1 MEKLWSDAVSERTA
15 SSYCSGSNGGFRLSS
30 GPFVS
35 SFQPQSPSMTNPME
49 SPHIYHQVRPPSPPA
64 TTVTSKSPE
73 HVPRMSSRHRRSSK
87 SEEERAQLE
96 SHPHSHRKPNG
107 CGGSHRS
114 RSAHSS
120 VAAEDRSAEKA
131 SGRPLSANY
140 ALRPLPPPPSPP
152 RYHFGCLLRGS
163 LPPMPS
169 GLIAKIN
176 STGLRASQ
184 LTNPKAPPSGGDVK
198 VILCLKMPTTSPNE
212 GMSST
217 PCVSIGPRRKQITL
231 IHPAPSRRRFGLTAP
246 KMFTFDAVFTQDDPL
261 AEVCSA
267 ALADAV
273 HSVVYGTDSCVL
285 CFGHAK
291 TSKSRTMLGSDA
303 SVESVGVIPCAI
315 AWLFHLV
322 EEQKETTKTRFS
334 VRVSAVEVF
343 GYDESFKDL
352 LHNSVLDGEDDHL
365 PGPAPSSYLRD
376 TSPNSNTQSIS
387 SANGNSNSSPAA
399 RLSQT
404 MDRLTE
410 IRAPTAG
417 HAAHL
422 LDVALANRAQNV
434 AISHTLFTLHVY
446 QYKVEK
452 NGSETE
458 VSGGR
463 SRLQLLYLGCGRY
476 GSKEIGQSQDQNP
489 TMKSLSLAN
498 MANVL
503 LGLLTGQRQLPH
515 RESAVT
521 QLLREGMTGNH
532 AQPCIIAH
540 ASGQQQHYA
549 ETLQVVQLA
558 SRLHRLRRRRVGSS
572 GGSSAGGS
580 SWTTTVGG
588 TTSDSSTSSRGFRSR
603 LSVRPRLGR
612 SSFGTSTTDY
622 TSSSEQSCAGDT
634 VIYLGGGAR
643 EIGGSL
649 GPRGLADGSVVH
661 SADEWKKYASS
672 GEEGTLQRSVAA
684 EKSCFGRS
692 VSHSEGGGTLRSGG
706 LIKRVTPRTN
716 ATAWPRAA
724 AVRKGKEVVSSTEET
739 WVDGP
744 KAMVAKEQQNTSTST
759 PTTISSEN
767 TPPPAPPYFGFTH
780 HIVPQNLV
788 QCLDTPRIFVA
799 MQEPTAAESIPV
811 EVTIKE
817 PIYASIDEMKSC
829 TSDDG
834 SPVESCSSS
843 SSSSDREDNGNNKT
857 VMVGF
862 EKTGDSG
869 GGVASVGGSGG
880 GGNGGG
886 RGFGVLSDISERTEE
901 TEGGTSAPSSTAGGG
916 HEEHEN
922 TLLDLAIQQS
932 SLVHEDDKEVVSE
945 EDTFSRR
952 RTENLC
958 ENPQIAFLRPSHA
971 ILQLEPKGSRQQKLT
986 PSVVDDV
993 ASLLRKSGIQ
1003 STQPSNFKVRSSSM
1017 DPPATEQKVIYS
1029 SNPHSDRSRHSPRRR
1044 KHSSAASSFDRVAA
1058 WVKDVSGDLNH
1069 VQGNQPPPKPPSHS
1083 RTDTRSSSCHRS
1095 CCTRRHRSHRT
1106 RRQRRHHHHH
1116 RHHETACSKCARD
1129 TCALCEF
1136 ADSCC
1141 SRMCQKCVYC
1151 DQERIPGGRSASES
1165 PNHSSSCSAGSKNRV
1180 ATKPRSPPPIEQSL
1194 QRHSET
1200 QKTSSISPVPLV
1212 IQRTVSFPW
1221 MPTQMSQSS
1230 TAHSSPCQ
1238 PPPPTRPFWSPVYT
1252 PQLAPIQYYPW
1263 SLPTSPYLQSSM
1275 QAWSTQLP
1283 LPSSAAS
1290 DFSQTA
1296 LPLQYTC
1303 ASRRGDSVEKDTSA
1317 RISSSPASAP
1327 PQEAKKS
1334 KHFTLPSILCTLRRW
1349 RARRKERRSKKGPAI
1364 APVEKGLVVESEE
1377 KVGRLDSVMT
1387 IPLRT
1392 SASLPGVYSRTDF
1405 PRAPSSDRGLGRTPQ
1420 HCHYYP
1426 SMTPSLQYPMYR
1438 ETLRMCAG
1446 DPSTFMNQMQQ
1457 SLSTYR
1463 TGSRSGG
1470 MGYKDSREDR
1480 GSSGYESCRQGV
1492 GGGSGGRG
1500 GTPALLGVNTST
1512 NSNNRVFIFLIS
1524 ASFPMV
1530 DLLFPSSQNSQRRA
1544 LAAKTTPTSV
1554 KCIDLHKNLQGT
1566 FRKDKIVY
1574 FPGSP
1579 ESQFSRSVFATST
1592 VPPSL
1597 ANNHCRQAA
1606 FPTFTTRP
1614 ISHTSIQFHLLT
1626 LLLLKVGKCVT
1637 SKKTEPLGIIGRP
1650 YGDLEWSTSSSK
1662 MSLLVEAGVANFQ
1675 KLHPQYSWQPS
1686 STRPRDT
1693 GNQYCCDVVI
1703 E

>member
-1 MEKLWSDAVSERTA
+1 MEA
-15 SSYCSGSNGGFRLSS
+15 
-30 GPFVS
+30 
-35 SFQPQSPSMTNPME
+35 
-49 SPHIYHQVRPPSPPA
+49 PHIYHQVRPPSPP
-64 TTVTSKSPE
+64 TTAATSKSLE
-73 HVPRMSSRHRRSSK
+73 HVPRMSSRHRGSSR
-87 SEEERAQLE
+87 SEEERARLG
-96 SHPHSHRKPNG
+96 SHPHNHRRPSS
-107 CGGSHRS
+107 GGGTHRS

-120 VAAEDRSAEKA
+120 VTTENRSAKVA
-131 SGRPLSANY
+131 SGRPLSAHY
-140 ALRPLPPPPSPP
+140 ALRPLPPPPSPS
-152 RYHFGCLLRGS
+152 RSHFGCLLRTG
-163 LPPMPS
+163 LPPIPPE
-169 GLIAKIN
+169 LAAKISSAGSRPPHFAN
-176 STGLRASQ
+176 SKTF
-184 LTNPKAPPSGGDVK
+184 PSGGDVK
-198 VILCLKMPTTSPNE
+198 VILCLKMPITSSNE
-212 GMSST
+212 GMGST

-231 IHPAPSRRRFGLTAP
+231 VHPAPSRRRFGLTAP
-246 KMFTFDAVFTQDDPL
+246 KMFTFDAVFTQDDTL
-261 AEVCSA
+261 AEVCSS
-267 ALADAV
+267 ALVDAV
-273 HSVVYGTDSCVL
+273 YSVVHGTDSCVL

-315 AWLFHLV
+315 AWLFRLV
-322 EEQKETTKTRFS
+322 EEKKEATKTRFS

-352 LHNSVLDGEDDHL
+352 LHDSALDGEDDHL
-365 PGPAPSSYLRD
+365 SGPAPSSYLRD
-376 TSPNSNTQSIS
+376 TSPNSHTWSLS
-387 SANGNSNSSPAA
+387 SANGNSNTSPAA

-476 GSKEIGQSQDQNP
+476 GSKELGQGQDQNS

-498 MANVL
+498 IANVL

-580 SWTTTVGG
+580 SWTATVGG
-588 TTSDSSTSSRGFRSR
+588 TTSDSSASSRGFRSR

-634 VIYLGGGAR
+634 VIYLGGGAS
-643 EIGGSL
+643 ETGSSL

-672 GEEGTLQRSVAA
+672 SEEGTLQRSVAA
-684 EKSCFGRS
+684 EKTCLGRS
-692 VSHSEGGGTLRSGG
+692 ISRSEGGGTLRSGV

-744 KAMVAKEQQNTSTST
+744 KAMVAKEQQSASGSTQ
-759 PTTISSEN
+759 TTTSSEN

-780 HIVPQNLV
+780 RIVPQNPV
-788 QCLDTPRIFVA
+788 QHSDTPKIFVA
-799 MQEPTAAESIPV
+799 TQEPTAAETAPV

-817 PIYASIDEMKSC
+817 PTYASIDEMKSC

-834 SPVESCSSS
+834 SPIESCSSS
-843 SSSSDREDNGNNKT
+843 SYSSDREDNENDKNVIKGL
-857 VMVGF
+857 
-862 EKTGDSG
+862 G
-869 GGVASVGGSGG
+869 GTGGSGG
-880 GGNGGG
+880 GVTGVGSSGDGGSGGG

-901 TEGGTSAPSSTAGGG
+901 TEGGTSAPSSIGGGG

-932 SLVHEDDKEVVSE
+932 SLAHEGSKEVVGDE
-945 EDTFSRR
+945 GTFSWRR
-952 RTENLC
+952 SDNLC
-958 ENPQIAFLRPSHA
+958 EDPQIPFLRSPYA
-971 ILQLEPKGSRQQKLT
+971 TPQLEHKGSGQQAVT

-993 ASLLRKSGIQ
+993 TTPVHQSESH
-1003 STQPSNFKVRSSSM
+1003 STQPFPFGGKTTSM
-1017 DPPATEQKVIYS
+1017 DPPVTEQKIVHS
-1029 SNPHSDRSRHSPRRR
+1029 SNPYPDRSRHSPRRR
-1044 KHSSAASSFDRVAA
+1044 KHSNAASSFDRVAA
-1058 WVKDVSGDLNH
+1058 WVKDVSTDLSH
-1069 VQGNQPPPKPPSHS
+1069 AQDERLGPQPPSHPHPE
-1083 RTDTRSSSCHRS
+1083 TRSSSCHRS
-1095 CCTRRHRSHRT
+1095 CCTRRHRTHRT

-1116 RHHETACSKCARD
+1116 RHHECTCYKYARD

-1141 SRMCQKCVYC
+1141 SRVCQKCAYC
-1151 DQERIPGGRSASES
+1151 DQECNPGGRSASES
-1165 PNHSSSCSAGSKNRV
+1165 LNHGSSCSTASKNKV
-1180 ATKPRSPPPIEQSL
+1180 ATKSHSPPPVEQSL
-1194 QRHSET
+1194 QRHAEA
-1200 QKTSSISPVPLV
+1200 QKASPVSPMPVV

-1221 MPTQMSQSS
+1221 MPTQMSRSS

-1238 PPPPTRPFWSPVYT
+1238 PPPPTQPLWSPVYT
-1252 PQLAPIQYYPW
+1252 PQLTPIQYYPW

-1275 QAWSTQLP
+1275 QAWSTQLL

-1290 DFSQTA
+1290 NLSQTT
-1296 LPLQYTC
+1296 LPLQRTC
-1303 ASRRGDSVEKDTSA
+1303 ASQRRNSVEEGTPA
-1317 RISSSPASAP
+1317 RTFSSPAFAS
-1327 PQEAKKS
+1327 PQESKKS
-1334 KHFTLPSILCTLRRW
+1334 KLLTLPSILCTLRRW
-1349 RARRKERRSKKGPAI
+1349 HARRKERRNKKASAS
-1364 APVEKGLVVESEE
+1364 APVEKEIVAQVEE
-1377 KVGRLDSVMT
+1377 KTDGLGSVMP

-1392 SASLPGVYSRTDF
+1392 SASLPGAYSRTDF
-1405 PRAPSSDRGLGRTPQ
+1405 PRASSGDRSLGHTPQ
-1420 HCHYYP
+1420 HCYHYP
-1426 SMTPSLQYPMYR
+1426 SVTLSLHNPMYR
-1438 ETLRMCAG
+1438 ESSRMCAG
-1446 DPSTFMNQMQQ
+1446 DPSTFMNQMHQ

-1470 MGYKDSREDR
+1470 MGHKDSREDR

-1492 GGGSGGRG
+1492 GGGSGGRCGAG
-1500 GTPALLGVNTST
+1500 GSSEVS
-1512 NSNNRVFIFLIS
+1512 S
-1524 ASFPMV
+1524 AHTDSV
-1530 DLLFPSSQNSQRRA
+1530 DSCSSSCQHQQQQQQYHLQQQQQDVYCPDQRLFP
-1544 LAAKTTPTSV
+1544 L
-1554 KCIDLHKNLQGT
+1554 
-1566 FRKDKIVY
+1566 
-1574 FPGSP
+1574 
-1579 ESQFSRSVFATST
+1579 SRSALTFISKQ
-1592 VPPSL
+1592 PL
-1597 ANNHCRQAA
+1597 AGPGHQKH
-1606 FPTFTTRP
+1606 PTPMTN
-1614 ISHTSIQFHLLT
+1614 
-1626 LLLLKVGKCVT
+1626 
-1637 SKKTEPLGIIGRP
+1637 LGQ
-1650 YGDLEWSTSSSK
+1650 
-1662 MSLLVEAGVANFQ
+1662 M
-1675 KLHPQYSWQPS
+1675 H
-1686 STRPRDT
+1686 
-1693 GNQYCCDVVI
+1693 
-1703 E
+1703 

>member
-1 MEKLWSDAVSERTA
+1 
-15 SSYCSGSNGGFRLSS
+15 
-30 GPFVS
+30 
-35 SFQPQSPSMTNPME
+35 
-49 SPHIYHQVRPPSPPA
+49 
-64 TTVTSKSPE
+64 
-73 HVPRMSSRHRRSSK
+73 
-87 SEEERAQLE
+87 
-96 SHPHSHRKPNG
+96 
-107 CGGSHRS
+107 
-114 RSAHSS
+114 
-120 VAAEDRSAEKA
+120 
-131 SGRPLSANY
+131 
-140 ALRPLPPPPSPP
+140 
-152 RYHFGCLLRGS
+152 
-163 LPPMPS
+163 
-169 GLIAKIN
+169 
-176 STGLRASQ
+176 
-184 LTNPKAPPSGGDVK
+184 
-198 VILCLKMPTTSPNE
+198 MPTTSSSE
-212 GMSST
+212 GVSST

-231 IHPAPSRRRFGLTAP
+231 IHPSPSRRRFGLTAP
-246 KMFTFDAVFTQDDPL
+246 KMFNFDAVFTQDDPL

-273 HSVVYGTDSCVL
+273 YSVVYGTDSCVL

-291 TSKSRTMLGSDA
+291 TSKTRTMLGSDA
-303 SVESVGVIPCAI
+303 SVTSVGVIPCAI
-315 AWLFHLV
+315 AWLFRLV

-352 LHNSVLDGEDDHL
+352 LQTSALDGEDDHL

-376 TSPNSNTQSIS
+376 TSPNSNTQSMS
-387 SANGNSNSSPAA
+387 STSCNSNSSPAA

-404 MDRLTE
+404 MDKLTE

-476 GSKEIGQSQDQNP
+476 GSKEIGQSHDQSS

-540 ASGQQQHYA
+540 ASGQQQHYS

-572 GGSSAGGS
+572 AGSSAGGS
-580 SWTTTVGG
+580 SWTATVGG

-634 VIYLGGGAR
+634 VIYLGGGAS
-643 EIGGSL
+643 ETESSL

-672 GEEGTLQRSVAA
+672 GEEGTPQGSTAA
-684 EKSCFGRS
+684 EKTSLGRS
-692 VSHSEGGGTLRSGG
+692 MSHSEGGGTLRSGG

-744 KAMVAKEQQNTSTST
+744 KAMVAREQQNVSTST
-759 PTTISSEN
+759 PTTVSSEN

-780 HIVPQNLV
+780 HIVPQNPV
-788 QCLDTPRIFVA
+788 QGSSTPKIFVA
-799 MQEPTAAESIPV
+799 MQEPTAAETTPV

-817 PIYASIDEMKSC
+817 PTYASIDEMKSC
-829 TSDDG
+829 NSDNG
-834 SPVESCSSS
+834 SPIESCSS
-843 SSSSDREDNGNNKT
+843 SSSSDREDNEKDKT
-857 VMVGF
+857 VMIGF
-862 EKTGDSG
+862 EETGSSG
-869 GGVASVGGSGG
+869 GGVTIVGG
-880 GGNGGG
+880 GGGGGSGGG

-932 SLVHEDDKEVVSE
+932 SLVHEDGKDVVDDE
-945 EDTFSRR
+945 GTFSWCRSD
-952 RTENLC
+952 NLC
-958 ENPQIAFLRPSHA
+958 ENSQTSFLRSSHTTP
-971 ILQLEPKGSRQQKLT
+971 QLEHKGSRQQRLT
-986 PSVVDDV
+986 PSVVGDV
-993 ASLLRKSGIQ
+993 ASLTHESGIQ
-1003 STQPSNFKVRSSSM
+1003 STQLSNFKGRSTST
-1017 DPPATEQKVIYS
+1017 DPPATERKAVYS
-1029 SNPHSDRSRHSPRRR
+1029 SNSRSDRPRHSPRRR

-1058 WVKDVSGDLNH
+1058 WVKDVSGDLSH
-1069 VQGNQPPPKPPSHS
+1069 VQDEQPPLKPLPHS
-1083 RTDTRSSSCHRS
+1083 RTETRSSSCHRS

-1116 RHHETACSKCARD
+1116 RHHETTCSKCARD

-1141 SRMCQKCVYC
+1141 SRVCQKCIYC
-1151 DQERIPGGRSASES
+1151 DQERIRGGRSASES
-1165 PNHSSSCSAGSKNRV
+1165 PNHGSSCSAESKNKV
-1180 ATKPRSPPPIEQSL
+1180 ATKPHSPPPVEQSL
-1194 QRHSET
+1194 QLRNET
-1200 QKTSSISPVPLV
+1200 QKTSSVSPAPIV

-1221 MPTQMSQSS
+1221 MPTQVSQSS

-1238 PPPPTRPFWSPVYT
+1238 PPPPTQPFWSPVYT

-1275 QAWSTQLP
+1275 QAWSMQLP
-1283 LPSSAAS
+1283 QPSSAAS
-1290 DFSQTA
+1290 DFSQVA

-1303 ASRRGDSVEKDTSA
+1303 ASRQRNLVEEDMPA

-1327 PQEAKKS
+1327 PQETKKS

-1349 RARRKERRSKKGPAI
+1349 HARRKERRSKKGPAI
-1364 APVEKGLVVESEE
+1364 APVEKGVVVGLEE
-1377 KVGRLDSVMT
+1377 KGGGLESVMT

-1405 PRAPSSDRGLGRTPQ
+1405 PRAPSSDRGLGRTLR
-1420 HCHYYP
+1420 HYHYYP
-1426 SMTPSLQYPMYR
+1426 SVTPSLQYPMCR
-1438 ETLRMCAG
+1438 ETPRMCAG
-1446 DPSTFMNQMQQ
+1446 DPSTFMNQMHQ

-1470 MGYKDSREDR
+1470 MGHKDSREDR

-1492 GGGSGGRG
+1492 GGGSSGRG
-1500 GTPALLGVNTST
+1500 GVGGSSEVSSAHTDSVDSCSSGCQHQHQQQQQGVYCPDQRFFPCGRSGLP
-1512 NSNNRVFIFLIS
+1512 FIS
-1524 ASFPMV
+1524 KQPMT
-1530 DLLFPSSQNSQRRA
+1530 DPGRQNH
-1544 LAAKTTPTSV
+1544 AKPMA
-1554 KCIDLHKNLQGT
+1554 N
-1566 FRKDKIVY
+1566 
-1574 FPGSP
+1574 PG
-1579 ESQFSRSVFATST
+1579 QIR
-1592 VPPSL
+1592 
-1597 ANNHCRQAA
+1597 
-1606 FPTFTTRP
+1606 
-1614 ISHTSIQFHLLT
+1614 
-1626 LLLLKVGKCVT
+1626 
-1637 SKKTEPLGIIGRP
+1637 
-1650 YGDLEWSTSSSK
+1650 
-1662 MSLLVEAGVANFQ
+1662 
-1675 KLHPQYSWQPS
+1675 
-1686 STRPRDT
+1686 
-1693 GNQYCCDVVI
+1693 
-1703 E
+1703 